1 MTIENSKKARNRLDE
16 ITLPLR
22 FFLNDV
28 RVFDVTEDEAE
39 GYNDRNDRRISLS
52 AGARWTTF

>member
-28 RVFDVTEDEAE
+28 RVFDVTEGEAE
-39 GYNDRNDRRISLS
+39 GLQ
-52 AGARWTTF
+52 